1 MQSLWLLTQKN
12 LRLLLRAKAS
22 ALIVIFAPLLIIL
35 LLGLSYNASDKY
47 GLKIGV
53 YALSESEDVN
63 SFITLLQEEE
73 YEIIKYVAS
82 KEECVEDVK
91 RGLINTC
98 IFLPESLKIEDNTQK
113 EITFYLDPTK
123 INLVWMIQETVKS
136 KFNLKS
142 AEISQSLSQDLL
154 TRLSDTNSKL
164 NTKKADVD
172 IIKSKAG
179 TASSSTESAKSGLSG
194 LDLTAPVSTYDTGLI
209 ANVTADLN
217 TAAKSLNNALSAVS
231 SANITSGKSAITTP
245 LNEALSKLKGINDNV
260 NGASGLAN
268 IISSLQTDLE
278 LARTKLT
285 TASSAVE
292 QTNADLV
299 AVSTALAEGVSAL
312 DSLQT
317 GLNEITANLEAQKV
331 TQAGTIS
338 SPLLMKIETV
348 SEKGTFLNY
357 LFPAILVL
365 VVMFSS
371 LLLGTTL
378 VMMEKNSPAF
388 LRNFFLPISKTTFII
403 STYLTNLI
411 LIIFQIVIILGLS
424 LFFLDNAL
432 LALPAMAL
440 ILFLAASVFTFL
452 GMLIGYVFVSEETG
466 VLASIS
472 MGSIFLFISGVI
484 LPLEGISATLRAI
497 TSYNPFVIAEKL
509 IREVFIFGTSLS
521 DLWLDLT
528 LLVGYAV
535 VLFLIILVVESVLHQ
550 HLVHRFLK
558 QHHLKHGK
566 GIKQADEKEK
576 TNSSL

>member
-53 YALSESEDVN
+53 YAPSESEDVQ
-63 SFITLLQEEE
+63 SFVTLLQEEE
-73 YEIIKYVAS
+73 YEIIKYVGA
-82 KEECVEDVK
+82 KEECVDDVR

-142 AEISQSLSQDLL
+142 AEISQTLSQDLL
-154 TRLSDTNSKL
+154 TRLSDTNTKL
-164 NTKKADVD
+164 NSKKTDLD
-172 IIKSKAG
+172 TIKSKAG

-194 LDLTAPVSTYDTGLI
+194 LDLTAPASTYDISILT
-209 ANVTADLN
+209 NVTADLD
-217 TAAKSLNNALSAVS
+217 TATKSINSALSAVS
-231 SANITSGKSAITTP
+231 SANITSGKTAITTP

-292 QTNADLV
+292 QTNTNLV
-299 AVSTALAEGVSAL
+299 AVSTALAEGVGAL
-312 DSLQT
+312 DSLQA

-338 SPLLMKIETV
+338 SPLVMKIETV

-472 MGSIFLFISGVI
+472 VGSIFLFISGVI
-484 LPLEGISATLRAI
+484 LPLEGISSTLRTI

-528 LLVGYAV
+528 LLVGYAI
-535 VLFLIILVVESVLHQ
+535 VLFLIILVVESILHQ

-566 GIKQADEKEK
+566 GIKQAESENKI
-576 TNSSL
+576 

>member
-53 YALSESEDVN
+53 YAPSENEDVQ
-63 SFITLLQEEE
+63 SFVTLLQEEE
-73 YEIIKYVAS
+73 YEILKYVAS

-98 IFLPESLKIEDNTQK
+98 IFLPESLKVEDNTQK

-164 NTKKADVD
+164 NTKKADLD

-194 LDLTAPVSTYDTGLI
+194 LDLTAPASTYDTSILT
-209 ANVTADLN
+209 NVTADLD
-217 TAAKSLNNALSAVS
+217 TATKSISSALSAVS
-231 SANITSGKSAITTP
+231 SANITSGKTAITTP

-268 IISSLQTDLE
+268 I
-278 LARTKLT
+278 
-285 TASSAVE
+285 
-292 QTNADLV
+292 
-299 AVSTALAEGVSAL
+299 
-312 DSLQT
+312 
-317 GLNEITANLEAQKV
+317 
-331 TQAGTIS
+331 IS

-403 STYLTNLI
+403 STYLTNLT
-411 LIIFQIVIILGLS
+411 LIIFQIAIILGLS

-472 MGSIFLFISGVI
+472 VGSIFLFISGVI

-521 DLWLDLT
+521 NLWLDLT
-528 LLVGYAV
+528 LLIGYAV
-535 VLFLIILVVESVLHQ
+535 ILFLIILVVESILHQ

-566 GIKQADEKEK
+566 GIKQAEGENK
-576 TNSSL
+576 SS

>member
-53 YALSESEDVN
+53 YTPAESEDVQ
-63 SFITLLQEEE
+63 SFVTLLQEEE
-73 YEIIKYVAS
+73 YEIIKYVSA

-123 INLVWMIQETVKS
+123 INLVWIIQETVKS

-164 NTKKADVD
+164 NSKKTDLD
-172 IIKSKAG
+172 TIKSKAG

-194 LDLTAPVSTYDTGLI
+194 LDLTAPTSTYDTSII
-209 ANVTADLN
+209 ANVTADLD
-217 TAAKSLNNALSAVS
+217 TATKSISSALSAVS
-231 SANITSGKSAITTP
+231 SANITSGKTAITTP

-260 NGASGLAN
+260 NGASGLVN

-278 LARTKLT
+278 LARSKLT

-292 QTNADLV
+292 QTNTNLA

-312 DSLQT
+312 DSLQA

-338 SPLLMKIETV
+338 SPLVMRIETV

-424 LFFLDNAL
+424 LFFLDNTLA
-432 LALPAMAL
+432 ALPAMAL

-472 MGSIFLFISGVI
+472 VGSIFLFISGVI

-509 IREVFIFGTSLS
+509 IREVFIFGTSLG

-528 LLVGYAV
+528 LLIGYTM
-535 VLFLIILVVESVLHQ
+535 VLFLIILVVESILHQ

-566 GIKQADEKEK
+566 GIKQAEGENKN
-576 TNSSL
+576 TL

>member
-53 YALSESEDVN
+53 YASSESEDVQ
-63 SFITLLQEEE
+63 SFVTLLQEEE
-73 YEIIKYVAS
+73 YEIIKYVGA
-82 KEECVEDVK
+82 KEECVDDVR

-142 AEISQSLSQDLL
+142 AEISQTLSQDLL
-154 TRLSDTNSKL
+154 TRLSDTNTKL
-164 NTKKADVD
+164 NSKKTDLD
-172 IIKSKAG
+172 TIKSKAG

-194 LDLTAPVSTYDTGLI
+194 LDLTAPASTYDISILT
-209 ANVTADLN
+209 NVTADLD
-217 TAAKSLNNALSAVS
+217 TATKSINSALSAVS
-231 SANITSGKSAITTP
+231 NANITSGKTAITTP

-292 QTNADLV
+292 QTNTNLA
-299 AVSTALAEGVSAL
+299 AVSTALAEGVGAL
-312 DSLQT
+312 DSLQA

-338 SPLLMKIETV
+338 SPLVMKIETV

-432 LALPAMAL
+432 PALPAMAL

-452 GMLIGYVFVSEETG
+452 GMLIGYIFVSEETG

-472 MGSIFLFISGVI
+472 VGSIFLFISGVI

-528 LLVGYAV
+528 LLVGYAI
-535 VLFLIILVVESVLHQ
+535 VLFLIILVVESILHQ

-566 GIKQADEKEK
+566 GIKQAESENK
-576 TNSSL
+576 N

>member
-53 YALSESEDVN
+53 YAPSENEDVQ
-63 SFITLLQEEE
+63 SFVTLLQEEE
-73 YEIIKYVAS
+73 YEILKYVAS

-98 IFLPESLKIEDNTQK
+98 IFLPESLKVEDNTQK

-164 NTKKADVD
+164 NTKKADLD

-194 LDLTAPVSTYDTGLI
+194 LDLTAPASTYDTSILT
-209 ANVTADLN
+209 NVTADLD
-217 TAAKSLNNALSAVS
+217 TATKSISSALSAVS
-231 SANITSGKSAITTP
+231 SANITSGKTAITTP

-292 QTNADLV
+292 QPNTNLAT
-299 AVSTALAEGVSAL
+299 VSTALAEGVSAL
-312 DSLQT
+312 DSLQV
-317 GLNEITANLEAQKV
+317 GLNEITANLDAQKV

-411 LIIFQIVIILGLS
+411 LIIFQIAIILGLS

-472 MGSIFLFISGVI
+472 VGSIFLFISGVI

-521 DLWLDLT
+521 NLWLDLT
-528 LLVGYAV
+528 LLIGYAV
-535 VLFLIILVVESVLHQ
+535 ILFLIILVVESILHQ

-566 GIKQADEKEK
+566 GIKQAEGENK
-576 TNSSL
+576 SSL